1 MIPQCSGAWEQTS
14 EGLLRCTGQL
24 TTAAPWWEISTSDAQ
39 QLIAKGVLLLATVWV
54 LVQIRNA
61 IE

>member
-1 MIPQCSGAWEQTS
+1 MIPQCSGTWEQTS
-14 EGLLRCTGQL
+14 EGFLRCAGQL